1 MRVVVFK
8 QNCKTMKN
16 KTKKIVVG
24 YYGYYDKKKGKRVL
38 KTLWQKK

>member
-1 MRVVVFK
+1 MTIVLSK

-16 KTKKIVVG
+16 KTKRIVTG
-24 YYGYYDKKKGKRVL
+24 YYGYYDKKKGKRVF